1 MNATPV
7 LFWPMTES
15 TSQRGGFNAAK
26 EGWLKLVAS
35 YPNLAGA
42 DYAVAIAV
50 STYMNSKSGEAW
62 PSIQRLA
69 TDTNRDRA
77 TVWRSLKRLEAL
89 KLLTVIHSR
98 SRRKP
103 NRYRPLM
110 GDMDAEPKTLR
121 RKTTPRGFILRT
133 RNVNAANS
141 QHISC
146 GLAAR
151 TSDEP
156 SMKSGAVAFKG
167 ATNLSQCPGRDEHA

>member
-1 MNATPV
+1 
-7 LFWPMTES
+7 MTAES
-15 TSQRGGFNAAK
+15 PGSFQSAK
-26 EGWLKLVAS
+26 EGWLKTVAS

-77 TVWRSLKRLEAL
+77 TVWRSLKRLEAR
-89 KLLTVIHSR
+89 KLLAVTHSR

-103 NRYRPLM
+103 NRYRMLM
-110 GDMDAEPKTLR
+110 GDMEAEPKTLR
-121 RKTTPRGFILRT
+121 RKTTPRGFMLRT
-133 RNVNAANS
+133 RNGNAADS

-146 GLAAR
+146 ELAAR
-151 TSDEP
+151 TSEEP
-156 SMKSGAVAFKG
+156 PMKSGAVAFKRR
-167 ATNLSQCPGRDEHA
+167 NDSLRNS